1 MTGNVMKRREFITLL
16 GGAAAAWPLA
26 ARAQQPA
33 MPVIGFLSGVGQ
45 PLPNIV
51 SGFLKGLGEL
61 GYVQGRNV
69 AIEYRST
76 ENYDELAALAADL
89 VGRQV
94 AVIFAIG
101 SANAAQA
108 AMTATKTIPIV
119 FTNAS
124 DPVAL
129 GLVAS
134 MNRPGG
140 NVTGV
145 SLLSGAL
152 LAKRLEILRELVP
165 RATTIAFLTNPTNAR
180 TEEDKAV
187 LLAAANSV
195 GQNVRVFNGSTA
207 TEIETIFAVAAQQ
220 RIGAVLVNGDGYYNT
235 QYDRMVALAARYAIP
250 ASYATRVPVDIG
262 GLMSYG
268 DDRQDSYRQGGIYVG
283 RILKGDKPADLPV
296 MQPSRFELVINLKTA
311 KSLGLTVPLTL
322 QVAATDVIE

>member
-1 MTGNVMKRREFITLL
+1 MAHRQSSLSASRRELIRLL
-16 GGAAAAWPLA
+16 GGAAAAWPVV
-26 ARAQQPA
+26 ARAQRPA
-33 MPVIGFLSGVGQ
+33 TPVIGFLSGVGQ

-165 RATTIAFLTNPTNAR
+165 WATTIAFLTNPTNAR

-187 LLAAANSV
+187 LLAAADSV
-195 GQNVRVFNGSTA
+195 GQNIRVFNGSTA
-207 TEIETIFAVAAQQ
+207 TEIETIFAGAAQQ

-250 ASYATRVPVDIG
+250 ASYAISYIMSVASSKVTSLRTCRSCSRPVRTGDQPKDREIARPHGAFDAASRRHRCDRITRRAH
-262 GLMSYG
+262 L
-268 DDRQDSYRQGGIYVG
+268 
-283 RILKGDKPADLPV
+283 
-296 MQPSRFELVINLKTA
+296 
-311 KSLGLTVPLTL
+311 
-322 QVAATDVIE
+322 AASV